1 MGFIT
6 VLQLNPLLHLAC
18 LRCSSHLLPRIF
30 GSCWAGGQHRG
41 SRLEGGSSGQRSW
54 AGTDCGILGKQLN
67 FSRIF

>member
-6 VLQLNPLLHLAC
+6 VLQLTPLLHLVC
-18 LRCSSHLLPRIF
+18 LMLLPPASQDIWELL
-30 GSCWAGGQHRG
+30 GWGQHRG
-41 SRLEGGSSGQRSW
+41 SRSEGGSSGQRSW